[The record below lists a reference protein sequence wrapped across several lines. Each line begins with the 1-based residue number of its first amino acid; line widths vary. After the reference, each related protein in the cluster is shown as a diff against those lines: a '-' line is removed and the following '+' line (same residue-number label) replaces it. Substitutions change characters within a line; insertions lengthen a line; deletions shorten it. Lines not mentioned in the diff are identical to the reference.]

1 MTFIEVYDMI
11 QNMKDKYHRC
21 GYATKIFHRDDYHE
35 VLCVLGN
42 EMSLGLDK
50 TAHVKVNIQDGVI
63 TVSLRRKKV

>member
-1 MTFIEVYDMI
+1 MTFIEVYDTI
-11 QNMKDKYHRC
+11 QTMKDKYHER

-50 TAHVKVNIQDGVI
+50 TAHVKVNVQDGII
-63 TVSLRRKKV
+63 TVSLRRKK